1 MTESKTSGLS
11 ISKAADILG
20 RSPKTILR
28 WIQRGTLKAHKE
40 EIAGHDE
47 WRMDGIDT
55 VRAAVHDNVQVDV
68 LLHEKDAEISRLVAE
83 VDLLKSQIEAKD
95 KQLSELHVVL
105 TRNQEALPE
114 PGKTPWWQFW
124 RR

>member
-1 MTESKTSGLS
+1 MTESRTPGLS
-11 ISKAADILG
+11 ISRAADILG
-20 RSPKTILR
+20 KSPKTILR

-55 VRAAVHDNVQVDV
+55 VQVDV
-68 LLHEKDAEISRLVAE
+68 LLHEKDAEIARLVAE
-83 VDLLKSQIEAKD
+83 VNLLKSQIEAKD
-95 KQLSELHVVL
+95 KQISELHVLL
-105 TRNQEALPE
+105 TQTQEALPE
-114 PGKTPWWQFW
+114 PGKTLWWQFW

>member
-1 MTESKTSGLS
+1 MTESKTPGLS

-20 RSPKTILR
+20 KSPKTILR

-40 EIAGHDE
+40 DIAGHDE

-55 VRAAVHDNVQVDV
+55 VQAAVHDNVQVDV
-68 LLHEKDAEISRLVAE
+68 LLHERDAEIARLVAV

-95 KQLSELHVVL
+95 KQISELHVLL
-105 TRNQEALPE
+105 TRTQKALPE

>member
-1 MTESKTSGLS
+1 MTESETSGLS
-11 ISKAADILG
+11 ISRAADILG
-20 RSPKTILR
+20 KSPKTILR

-55 VRAAVHDNVQVDV
+55 VQDAVHDNVQVDV
-68 LLHEKDAEISRLVAE
+68 LLHEKDAEIARLVAE
-83 VDLLKSQIEAKD
+83 MDLMKSQIEAKD
-95 KQLSELHVVL
+95 RQISELHALL
-105 TRNQEALPE
+105 TRNKKALPE
-114 PGKTPWWQFW
+114 PRKTPWWQFW

>member
-1 MTESKTSGLS
+1 MTESRASGLS

-20 RSPKTILR
+20 KSPKTILR
-28 WIQRGTLKAHKE
+28 WIQRGTLKE
-40 EIAGHDE
+40 GRIAGHDE

-55 VRAAVHDNVQVDV
+55 VQSTVHDNVQVDV
-68 LLHEKDAEISRLVAE
+68 LLCEKDAEIAQLATE

-105 TRNQEALPE
+105 TRTQNALPE
-114 PGKTPWWQFW
+114 PRRTSGRRFW

>member
-1 MTESKTSGLS
+1 MTESRASGLS

-20 RSPKTILR
+20 KSPKTILR

-55 VRAAVHDNVQVDV
+55 VQVDV
-68 LLHEKDAEISRLVAE
+68 LLHEKDAEIARLVAE
-83 VDLLKSQIEAKD
+83 RDLLKSRIEAKD
-95 KQLSELHVVL
+95 KQLSELHVAL
-105 TRNQEALPE
+105 TWNQEALPE
-114 PGKTPWWQFW
+114 LGKTPWWQFW